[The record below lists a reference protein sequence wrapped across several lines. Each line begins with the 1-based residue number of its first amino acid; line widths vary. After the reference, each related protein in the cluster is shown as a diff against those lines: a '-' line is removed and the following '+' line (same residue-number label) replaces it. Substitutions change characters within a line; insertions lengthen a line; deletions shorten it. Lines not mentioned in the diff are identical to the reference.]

1 MWQRRLGKQVCH
13 IPRGSYTA
21 YARRRGASRAYLDVD
36 HGCTL
41 QMSISP
47 HEQRRC
53 LDTAPKGRLCVVR
66 RSRGPLLRTSRASGI
81 DWRAAAKRGV
91 KGQARKSIECK
102 QWVLQVGSPI
112 GPMGCVRRRRG
123 GEAVPS
129 AAGRGAAWWMSLCE
143 GPCISTTHCMPKDC
157 GGDEDVVQLLSPGR
171 MVRRDVLLLRVL
183 AALFCLSRMSGRP
196 EKHHVA
202 VPQALPGPVSRA
214 VTSDGHRVGRR
225 TEPGLCSFSPSQAQK
240 HGRLKSGAQV
250 EAGRSPSRSRLSIT
264 TSPAP
269 TPTTPR
275 GP

>member
-1 MWQRRLGKQVCH
+1 MWQQRRLGKQVCH

-123 GEAVPS
+123 GEAVSS
-129 AAGRGAAWWMSLCE
+129 AAGRGAAWWMSVVAKVRVFRRRIVCRKIAEAMKMSCSCFPLAEWCE
-143 GPCISTTHCMPKDC
+143 GTCCC
-157 GGDEDVVQLLSPGR
+157 
-171 MVRRDVLLLRVL
+171 
-183 AALFCLSRMSGRP
+183 
-196 EKHHVA
+196 
-202 VPQALPGPVSRA
+202 
-214 VTSDGHRVGRR
+214 
-225 TEPGLCSFSPSQAQK
+225 
-240 HGRLKSGAQV
+240 
-250 EAGRSPSRSRLSIT
+250 
-264 TSPAP
+264 
-269 TPTTPR
+269 
-275 GP
+275 